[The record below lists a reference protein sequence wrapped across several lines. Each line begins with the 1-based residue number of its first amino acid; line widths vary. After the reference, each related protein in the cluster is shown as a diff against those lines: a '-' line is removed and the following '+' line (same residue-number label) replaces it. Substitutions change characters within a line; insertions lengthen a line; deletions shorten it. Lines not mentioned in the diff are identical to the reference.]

1 MELDLS
7 EEYEPEDTDDIP
19 AAQDIPSDPNWEK
32 DIELLLEY
40 YDESQLLPTE
50 QIVGTAK
57 NPSRSPPVCDE
68 ERVSA

>member
-1 MELDLS
+1 VELDLS

-50 QIVGTAK
+50 QIVGTTK